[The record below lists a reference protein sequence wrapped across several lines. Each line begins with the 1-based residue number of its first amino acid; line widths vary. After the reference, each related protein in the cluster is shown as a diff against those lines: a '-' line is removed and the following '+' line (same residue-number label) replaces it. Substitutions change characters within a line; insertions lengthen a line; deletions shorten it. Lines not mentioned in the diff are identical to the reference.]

1 MTATSPA
8 PSLSWTL
15 LREGIPPTLLI
26 DLLDPAG
33 LRIALAEELL
43 PHDVA
48 RAPAPQA
55 QLRETR
61 TA

>member
-15 LREGIPPTLLI
+15 LCDGIPPTLLI

-33 LRIALAEELL
+33 LRLALAEELL
-43 PHDVA
+43 PHDVT
-48 RAPAPQA
+48 RAPAPKVQRRGVRSA
-55 QLRETR
+55 
-61 TA
+61 